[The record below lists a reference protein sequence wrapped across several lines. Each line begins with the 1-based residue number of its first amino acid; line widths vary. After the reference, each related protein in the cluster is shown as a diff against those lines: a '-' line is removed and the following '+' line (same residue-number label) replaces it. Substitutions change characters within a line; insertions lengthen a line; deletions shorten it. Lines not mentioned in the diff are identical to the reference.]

1 MSSKQR
7 ESSADANTDIGEAAP
22 SWLWSLIEAPR
33 AVSEAGSL
41 IPASQFLKRL
51 PEGDGHAVMTVPGFM
66 ASDRST
72 RPLRQYLRSWGYD
85 AYRWDLGRN
94 IGVIR
99 DGDLEGALD
108 ERLLDLYNSS
118 GQKVSLVGWSL
129 GGLLAREVARR
140 NRKLVRNVITLGS
153 PLGDPK
159 LTTLWRVFE
168 FLAGVK
174 VTDAQISRRT
184 RQLRKPI
191 QGVPT
196 TAIYSRTDA
205 VVSHRIARLPA
216 GRQTESIGIAGSHL
230 GMGFNPVVL
239 YAIADRLR
247 QEQGSWQPFDKS
259 GLRCLFY
266 S

>member
-1 MSSKQR
+1 MTEIPQ
-7 ESSADANTDIGEAAP
+7 ESSVDSDLELSEAPP

-33 AVSEAGSL
+33 AVSEAGTL

-51 PEGDGHAVMTVPGFM
+51 PAGDGHAVMTVPGFL

-72 RPLRQYLRSWGYD
+72 RPLRQYLRAWGYD

-94 IGVIR
+94 IGVIK

-108 ERLLDLYNSS
+108 ERVQELYESS

-168 FLAGVK
+168 FLADVR
-174 VTDAQISRRT
+174 VTDAQIKRRT
-184 RQLRKPI
+184 QQLRKPI

-205 VVSHRIARLPA
+205 VVSHRIARLPS
-216 GRQTESIGIAGSHL
+216 GRQTESIGITGSHL

-247 QEQGSWQPFDKS
+247 QEQANWKPFDKS
-259 GLRCLFY
+259 GLRWLFY